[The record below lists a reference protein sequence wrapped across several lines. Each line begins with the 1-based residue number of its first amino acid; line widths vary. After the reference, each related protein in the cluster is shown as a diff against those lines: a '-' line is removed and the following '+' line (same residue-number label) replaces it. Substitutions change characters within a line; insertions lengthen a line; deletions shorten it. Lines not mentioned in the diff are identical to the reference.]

1 LRLYGHDMT
10 HTPTPSTAR
19 RVIDERARLFAG
31 TGEMK
36 GRCRSLD
43 WATTPLGKVEQWPQS
58 LRTIVVTIL
67 DSAFPNIVLWG
78 PDLIQVYNDG
88 YRELMGHKHPWGL
101 GIATR
106 DCWPEAWAFNAPIY
120 QRVLAGETVA
130 FDDVCIPLMRY
141 GTIEDFWFTL
151 SYSPLRDDSLAIA
164 GVLVAVVETT
174 SRVEAQKLEAER
186 EQLLTQV
193 QLERSRLTDVFEQAP
208 MAVAVLTG
216 PDHIY
221 TIVSPAYARYA
232 GNRTLIGRAFRD
244 AVPEAAEAVLLMD
257 RVYRTGEP
265 VRRAE
270 EVVPIDRDGDGVPEE
285 YIFNVSYQPLRDR
298 AGVVYAITSLAS
310 DVTEQV
316 RARGV
321 ADAAARDV
329 AHARKQLELVFSQAP
344 TAIAVF
350 EEPRHRF
357 VLANPSYLRLVDRES
372 LVGQTAREAFPE
384 LEGQG
389 IFELLDRVYRTGEP
403 YVANEL
409 EVNIRRARDREP
421 EQAFFNLT
429 YQPMCTA
436 DGAVYG
442 IGVVAVDV
450 TESVLS
456 RHRIEGLLRESE
468 ISLDALEESNA
479 RLEEQHV
486 QMEFTNYQLKENAA
500 QLKAQTAELEMQTE
514 ALEEQ
519 RRIAHEANQA
529 KGLFLATMSHELRT
543 PLNAVGGYADLLLS
557 GVRGDLTPVQCS
569 DLERI
574 RHSGKYLLGLINSI
588 LNFTKLDAGDIEFD
602 VRPIA
607 VRTLLH
613 GVADLVA
620 PQIAA
625 KSQQFT
631 TLDCDGVTRVFADTD
646 KAHQILLNL
655 LTNALKFTG
664 NGGAI
669 TVTCVTR
676 DEWVDI
682 QVKDTGRGIVPEN
695 VERIFNPF
703 VQVDRHL
710 TPSSQ
715 QGVGLGLAISRD
727 LALGMGGHLTVTSV
741 PGEGSTFTLALRR
754 DLAPLLS

>member
-1 LRLYGHDMT
+1 MT
-10 HTPTPSTAR
+10 DTPSFPATTPP
-19 RVIDERARLFAG
+19 VDERARLFAG

-36 GRCRSLD
+36 GRCRTFD
-43 WATTPLGKVEQWPQS
+43 WGSTPLGKVEQWPQS
-58 LRTIVVTIL
+58 IRSIVSTVL
-67 DSAFPNIVLWG
+67 DSAFPNLVLWG
-78 PDLIQVYNDG
+78 PDLIQVYNDA
-88 YRELMGHKHPWGL
+88 YREVMGRKHPWGL
-101 GIATR
+101 GLATR
-106 DCWPEAWAFNAPIY
+106 ECWPEAWAFNEPIY
-120 QRVLAGETVA
+120 LRVLGGETVA
-130 FDDVCIPLMRY
+130 FDDICIPLMRY
-141 GTIEDFWFTL
+141 GSVEDFWFTV
-151 SYSPLRDDSLAIA
+151 SYSPLRDESFAIA
-164 GVLVAVVETT
+164 GVLVTLVETT

-216 PDHIY
+216 PDHVY
-221 TIVSPAYARYA
+221 TIVSPAYARYV

-244 AVPEAAEAVLLMD
+244 AVPEAVGSDAAILMD
-257 RVYRTGEP
+257 RVYETGEP
-265 VRRAE
+265 MRRAE
-270 EVVPIDRDGDGVPEE
+270 QVVQIDRDGDGVPES
-285 YIFNVSYQPLRDR
+285 YIFNVSYQPLRNR
-298 AGVVYAITSLAS
+298 AGEVYAVTSLS
-310 DVTEQV
+310 TDVTEQV
-316 RARGV
+316 RARGA
-321 ADAAARDV
+321 ADAAAREV

-344 TAIAVF
+344 TAIAVL
-350 EEPRHRF
+350 EEPELRF
-357 VLANPSYLRLVDRES
+357 TLANPSYLRMVDRES
-372 LVGQTAREAFPE
+372 LVGQTVREAFPE

-389 IFELLDRVYRTGEP
+389 IFEILDAVYRTGEP
-403 YVANEL
+403 YAANEL
-409 EVNIRRARDREP
+409 EVSIRRVRDREP
-421 EQAFFNLT
+421 QQAFFSVT
-429 YQPMCTA
+429 YQPLCTA
-436 DGAVYG
+436 EGGVYA

-456 RHRIEGLLRESE
+456 RRRIEALLRESE
-468 ISLDALEESNA
+468 VSLGELEESNS

-486 QMEFTNYQLKENAA
+486 ELEITNNQLQENAA
-500 QLKAQTAELEMQTE
+500 KLEVQTAELESQ
-514 ALEEQ
+514 ALELEKQ

-557 GVRGDLTPVQCS
+557 GVRGDLTPVQRS
-569 DLERI
+569 DVERI

-613 GVADLVA
+613 GVSDLVA

-625 KSQQFT
+625 KSQHFT
-631 TLDCDGVTRVFADTD
+631 SVGCDAVTRVFADTD

-664 NGGAI
+664 TGGAI
-669 TVTCVTR
+669 TLSCVER
-676 DEWVDI
+676 EEWVEI
-682 QVKDTGRGIVPEN
+682 HVTDTGRGIVPEN

-727 LALGMGGHLTVTSV
+727 LAVGMGGHLTVTSE
-741 PGEGSTFTLALRR
+741 PGKGSTFILALRR
-754 DLAPLLS
+754 DLSPGSS

>member
-1 LRLYGHDMT
+1 
-10 HTPTPSTAR
+10 
-19 RVIDERARLFAG
+19 
-31 TGEMK
+31 MK
-36 GRCRSLD
+36 GRCRTFD
-43 WATTPLGKVEQWPQS
+43 WGSTPLGKVEQWPQS
-58 LRTIVVTIL
+58 LRTIVSTIL

-78 PDLIQVYNDG
+78 SDLIQVYNDG
-88 YRELMGHKHPWGL
+88 YREVMGRKHPWGL
-101 GIATR
+101 GIPTR
-106 DCWPEAWAFNAPIY
+106 DCWPEAWAFNEPIY
-120 QRVLAGETVA
+120 GRVLGGETVA

-141 GTIEDFWFTL
+141 GSIEDFWFTL
-151 SYSPLRDDSLAIA
+151 SYSPLRDESFAIA
-164 GVLVAVVETT
+164 GVLVTLVETT

-208 MAVAVLTG
+208 TAVAVLMG
-216 PDHIY
+216 PDHVY

-244 AVPEAAEAVLLMD
+244 ALPEAVGAGVAALMD
-257 RVYRTGEP
+257 SVYESG
-265 VRRAE
+265 VAVARAE
-270 EVVPIDRDGDGVPEE
+270 QVVQIDRDGDGVPEE
-285 YIFNVSYQPLRDR
+285 YIFNVSYQPLRNR
-298 AGVVYAITSLAS
+298 AGEVYAITSLS
-310 DVTEQV
+310 TDVTEQV
-316 RARGV
+316 RARGI
-321 ADAAARDV
+321 ADAAAREV

-344 TAIAVF
+344 TAIAVLDG
-350 EEPRHRF
+350 PDHCF
-357 VLANPSYLRLVDRES
+357 VLANPAYNCLVGREF
-372 LVGQTAREAFPE
+372 LVGQTVRDAMPE
-384 LEGQG
+384 LAGQG
-389 IFELLDRVYRTGEP
+389 VFERLDHVFSTGKAF
-403 YVANEL
+403 VASEL
-409 EVNIRRARDREP
+409 EVFFRRAREREP
-421 EQAFFNLT
+421 EQGFFNVS
-429 YQPMCTA
+429 YQPLCTA
-436 DGAVYG
+436 DDQVSG

-456 RHRIEGLLRESE
+456 RRRIEALLHDSE
-468 ISLDALEESNA
+468 VSLDELEESNS

-486 QMEFTNYQLKENAA
+486 ELEITNNQLQENAA
-500 QLKAQTAELEMQTE
+500 KLEAQTAELENQAQE
-514 ALEEQ
+514 LEEQ

-557 GVRGDLTPVQCS
+557 GVRGDLTAVQRS
-569 DLERI
+569 DVERI

-625 KSQQFT
+625 KSQHFT
-631 TLDCDGVTRVFADTD
+631 TVDCDAVPRVFADTD

-669 TVTCVTR
+669 TLSCVVGE
-676 DEWVDI
+676 EWVEI
-682 QVKDTGRGIVPEN
+682 QVMDTGRGIVPEN

-727 LALGMGGHLTVTSV
+727 LAVGMGGHLTVTSV

-754 DLAPLLS
+754 DLAALSS

>member
-1 LRLYGHDMT
+1 MT
-10 HTPTPSTAR
+10 DTPTPTTSPRA
-19 RVIDERARLFAG
+19 IDERPRLFAG
-31 TGEMK
+31 SGEMK

-43 WATTPLGKVEQWPQS
+43 WSATPLGKVEQWPHS
-58 LRTIVVTIL
+58 LRAIVLTML

-78 PDLIQVYNDG
+78 PELIQVYNDG
-88 YRELMGHKHPWGL
+88 YREVMGRKHPWGL
-101 GIATR
+101 GIPTR
-106 DCWPEAWAFNAPIY
+106 ECWPEAWEFNAPIY
-120 QRVLAGETVA
+120 ERVLAGETVA

-141 GTIEDFWFTL
+141 GSVEDFWFTI

-164 GVLVAVVETT
+164 GVLVTLVETT

-216 PDHIY
+216 PDHVY
-221 TIVSPAYARYA
+221 TIVSPAYARYM
-232 GNRTLIGRAFRD
+232 GNRTLIGRALRD
-244 AVPEAAEAVLLMD
+244 ALPEASSSDAAILMD
-257 RVYRTGEP
+257 RVYKTGEP

-270 EVVPIDRDGDGVPEE
+270 QVVPIDRDGDGVPEE
-285 YIFNVSYQPLRDR
+285 YIFNVSYQPLRNR
-298 AGVVYAITSLAS
+298 AGEVYAVTSLS
-310 DVTEQV
+310 TDVTEQV
-316 RARGV
+316 RARSI

-344 TAIAVF
+344 TAIAVL
-350 EEPRHRF
+350 EGPEHRF
-357 VLANPSYLRLVDRES
+357 VLANPSYKRLVDRES
-372 LVGQTAREAFPE
+372 LVGQTVREVFPE
-384 LEGQG
+384 LAGQG
-389 IFELLDRVYRTGEP
+389 IFEVLDGVYRTGKA
-403 YVANEL
+403 YVASEL
-409 EVNIRRARDREP
+409 EVTFRRARDRDP
-421 EQAFFNLT
+421 EQGFFSLT
-429 YQPMCTA
+429 YQPLCTS
-436 DGAVYG
+436 DDAVYG

-456 RHRIEGLLRESE
+456 RHRIEALLRESE
-468 ISLDALEESNA
+468 VSLDALEESNS

-486 QMEFTNYQLKENAA
+486 EMEITNHQLQEN
-500 QLKAQTAELEMQTE
+500 TAELEAQTVE
-514 ALEEQ
+514 LETQAEELEEQ

-557 GVRGDLTPVQCS
+557 GVRGDLTPTQRNDV
-569 DLERI
+569 ERI

-607 VRTLLH
+607 LRTLLH

-631 TLDCDGVTRVFADTD
+631 TLDCDATTRVFADTD

-669 TVTCVTR
+669 TLSCVTL
-676 DEWVDI
+676 DEWVEI
-682 QVKDTGRGIVPEN
+682 KVTDTGRGIVPEN
-695 VERIFNPF
+695 VDRIFNPF

-741 PGEGSTFTLALRR
+741 PGKGSTFTLALRR
-754 DLAPLLS
+754 DLASSSS

>member
-1 LRLYGHDMT
+1 MT
-10 HTPTPSTAR
+10 DTPTPSASPR
-19 RVIDERARLFAG
+19 AIDERTRLFAG

-36 GRCRSLD
+36 GRCRTLD
-43 WATTPLGKVEQWPQS
+43 WTTTPLGKVEQWPPS

-67 DSAFPNIVLWG
+67 DSAFPNLVLWG
-78 PDLIQVYNDG
+78 PDLIQVYNDA

-101 GIATR
+101 GIANR
-106 DCWPEAWAFNAPIY
+106 ECWPEAWEFNAPVY

-141 GTIEDFWFTL
+141 GAIEDFWFTL

-164 GVLVAVVETT
+164 GVLVTVVETT

-216 PDHIY
+216 PDHVY
-221 TIVSPAYARYA
+221 TIVSPAYARYM
-232 GNRTLIGRAFRD
+232 GNRTLIGRPIREAL
-244 AVPEAAEAVLLMD
+244 PEAADSEAARLMD

-265 VRRAE
+265 IRRAE
-270 EVVPIDRDGDGVPEE
+270 QVVPIDRDGDGVPEE
-285 YIFNVSYQPLRDR
+285 YIFNVSYQPLRNR
-298 AGVVYAITSLAS
+298 AGEVYAVTSLS
-310 DVTEQV
+310 TDVTEQV

-321 ADAAARDV
+321 ADAAAREV

-344 TAIAVF
+344 TAIAVL
-350 EEPRHRF
+350 EEPQHRF

-389 IFELLDRVYRTGEP
+389 IFEVLDGVYRTGEP
-403 YVANEL
+403 YVASEL
-409 EVNIRRARDREP
+409 EVSIRRTRDRDP
-421 EQAFFNLT
+421 EQAFFSLT
-429 YQPMCTA
+429 YQPLRTA

-456 RHRIEGLLRESE
+456 RHRIEGLLRESKL
-468 ISLDALEESNA
+468 SLDALEESNS

-486 QMEFTNYQLKENAA
+486 ELEITNNQLQENAA
-500 QLKAQTAELEMQTE
+500 EMEAQTAELETQAE
-514 ALEEQ
+514 ELEEQ

-557 GVRGDLTPVQCS
+557 GVRGDLTAVQRS
-569 DLERI
+569 DVERI

-625 KSQQFT
+625 KSQHFKT
-631 TLDCDGVTRVFADTD
+631 VECDGVTRVFADTD

-669 TVTCVTR
+669 TLTCVTR

-727 LALGMGGHLTVTSV
+727 LALGMGGHLTVTSA
-741 PGEGSTFTLALRR
+741 PGEGSTFTLSLRR
-754 DLAPLLS
+754 DLALVSS

>member
-1 LRLYGHDMT
+1 MT
-10 HTPTPSTAR
+10 HTPTPAASAGT
-19 RVIDERARLFAG
+19 IDERTRLFAG

-36 GRCRSLD
+36 GRCRTLD

-88 YRELMGHKHPWGL
+88 YREMMGHKHPWGL
-101 GIATR
+101 GISNR
-106 DCWPEAWAFNAPIY
+106 ECWPEAWAFNAPIY

-141 GTIEDFWFTL
+141 GVIEDFWFTL
-151 SYSPLRDDSLAIA
+151 AYSPLRDDSVAIA
-164 GVLVAVVETT
+164 GVLVTVVETT

-221 TIVSPAYARYA
+221 TIVSPAYARYV

-244 AVPEAAEAVLLMD
+244 ALPEAASADAVALMD
-257 RVYRTGEP
+257 RVYSTGEP

-270 EVVPIDRDGDGVPEE
+270 QVVPIDRDGDGVPEE
-285 YIFNVSYQPLRDR
+285 YIFNVSYQPLRNR
-298 AGVVYAITSLAS
+298 AGEVYAVTSLS
-310 DVTEQV
+310 TDVTEQV

-321 ADAAARDV
+321 AEAAARDV

-344 TAIAVF
+344 TAIAVL
-350 EEPRHRF
+350 EEPQHRF

-389 IFELLDRVYRTGEP
+389 IFEVLDRVYRTGEP

-409 EVNIRRARDREP
+409 EVSIRRARGRDP
-421 EQAFFNLT
+421 EQAFFSLT
-429 YQPMCTA
+429 YQPLCTA
-436 DGAVYG
+436 DDAVYG

-456 RHRIEGLLRESE
+456 RHRIEALLRESE
-468 ISLDALEESNA
+468 ISLDALEESNS

-486 QMEFTNYQLKENAA
+486 ELEIINHQLQENTAE
-500 QLKAQTAELEMQTE
+500 LEAQTAELETQAEELE
-514 ALEEQ
+514 AQ
-519 RRIAHEANQA
+519 HRIAHEANQA

-543 PLNAVGGYADLLLS
+543 PLNAVGGYADLLLG
-557 GVRGDLTPVQCS
+557 GVRGDLTPVQRS
-569 DLERI
+569 DVERI

-625 KSQQFT
+625 KSQHFNT
-631 TLDCDGVTRVFADTD
+631 VDCDGVTRVFADTD

-664 NGGAI
+664 NDGAI
-669 TVTCVTR
+669 TLTCVTR

-754 DLAPLLS
+754 DLAPLSSAVK